1 MIRKNIFEILKE
13 QYNVKDEIFHISSL
27 FESKLIHIRYQ
38 SYDESLEEYISEKI
52 FQKWESRGTSINYA
66 DMRRRLG
73 LDKPINYND
82 INQILNLLEYYE
94 NIIGL
99 FLTNYKSD
107 VRIIERSPNFNILLE
122 NIEKLL
128 DHLHHEV
135 LYIADEEKVLIVPKN
150 PAGTAVAEISTE
162 QTGIAILK
170 YNHASM
176 KGDVEEKRK
185 LLVEIAREYEPILDK
200 PPDGHATMF
209 TKTNGLLNCL
219 HIRHNN
225 IEGKYSKELPDD
237 LEKWYDELYQM
248 LLLCVLLSDNVERMI
263 EVQKLLDTMKKG
275 VEK

>member
-1 MIRKNIFEILKE
+1 MTRKNIFDMLKE
-13 QYNVKDEIFHISSL
+13 QYNVREEIANISYL
-27 FESKLIHIRYQ
+27 FKAKLIYIRLQDRYNTI
-38 SYDESLEEYISEKI
+38 EEYVSEVV
-52 FQKWESRGTSINYA
+52 FHKWKSRGTCLDCI
-66 DMRRRLG
+66 DMRKRLG
-73 LDKPINYND
+73 LDTINYGN
-82 INQILNLLEYYE
+82 IEQILFYLEYCK
-94 NIIGL
+94 NIIQL
-99 FLTNYKSD
+99 FHDNYRNDDRTLVLFPS
-107 VRIIERSPNFNILLE
+107 INILSK
-122 NIEKLL
+122 NINILL
-128 DHLHHEV
+128 DHLNHEI
-135 LYIADEEKVLIVPKN
+135 LYIANEEKILIVPKN

-162 QTGIAILK
+162 QTGMAILK

-200 PPDGHATMF
+200 PPDGNATMF

-263 EVQKLLDTMKKG
+263 EVQKLLDTMKNK